1 MCGFAGLLS
10 NIPVESE
17 YLSRLALSMASKVT
31 HRGPDSSG
39 VWCNEHGI
47 YSVAHQRLA
56 VLDISTAGSQPMVS
70 ESSRFVLTYNGE
82 IYNHLDLRKQLTQ
95 SAPYHWKSHSD
106 TETLL
111 VALELWGV
119 SKTLNSL
126 RGMFAIALWDRKNH
140 QLTLARDRFGEK
152 PLYWGY
158 ASEESHSPLLFASDL
173 ASIVSYPQFDKS
185 VNHALLPQF
194 LSSGA
199 ISAPHTVYKTI
210 YHLQPGHRIT
220 LTPNHRSVPSDS
232 EPWWSFSNMVSKS
245 RAHIISDP
253 IEALYS
259 LEDSLIDS
267 VRSQS
272 LSDVPLGTFLSGG
285 IDSSLITA
293 LLQQN
298 SSQSIRTFTIGFEE
312 SNYNEAPFA
321 RQIAQYLG
329 TDHTEATLT
338 SADALSAIP
347 NIPKLYSEPFADS
360 SQIPTYLVCSQAKQA
375 GLTVALSGDGG
386 DELFGGYNRYFW
398 APRIW
403 SKLSFMP
410 PHVRSLLAQLISCCP
425 DLFWTLVSPLL
436 GVALLPDK
444 AKKLALRLRHVHT
457 IDDLYHSL
465 ISEYFQSPLPLANN
479 LLQEF
484 TPISSCLP
492 RYSLLDDPSLKSF
505 ERMMIFDTLN
515 YLPSDILTK
524 VDRASMATS
533 LEVRAPYLD
542 INVAQLAWQLP
553 TQLKI
558 NPRLSRNSSKI
569 ALRIILDK
577 YIPAKLLD
585 RPKAGFGIPLA
596 SWLRGPLRS
605 WAQDLLDPSLLSQQ
619 GIFDSTFV
627 SSLWSQHL
635 STKFDH
641 TSRLWSILMWQAWSN
656 YYHVN

>member
-10 NIPVESE
+10 NIPFESVN
-17 YLSRLALSMASKVT
+17 LRRLAASMASKVR

-39 VWCNEHGI
+39 VWCDDHGI
-47 YSVAHQRLA
+47 FSVAHQRLA
-56 VLDISTAGSQPMVS
+56 VLDISPAGSQPMVS
-70 ESSRFVLTYNGE
+70 KSSRFVLTYNGE
-82 IYNHLDLRKQLTQ
+82 IYNHLDIRKKLEQIT
-95 SAPYHWKSHSD
+95 SYSWNSHSD

-119 SKTLNSL
+119 SKTLDSL
-126 RGMFAIALWDRKNH
+126 RGMFAIALWDRTRR

-158 ASEESHSPLLFASDL
+158 ASDEADSPLLFGSDL
-173 ASIVSYPQFDKS
+173 ASLVSYPHFDKR
-185 VNHALLPQF
+185 VNHSLLPQF

-199 ISAPHTVYKTI
+199 ISAPHTVYKNI
-210 YHLQPGHRIT
+210 FHLQPGYCIT
-220 LTPNHRSVPSDS
+220 ISPNQRSVPANS
-232 EPWWSFSNMVSKS
+232 ESWWSFTSMISNS
-245 RAHIISDP
+245 RADIFDDP
-253 IEALYS
+253 YEALYS
-259 LEDSLIDS
+259 LENSLTDS
-267 VRSQS
+267 VKSQS
-272 LSDVPLGTFLSGG
+272 LSDVPLGSFLSGG

-298 SSQSIRTFTIGFEE
+298 SSHSVRTFTIGFEE

-321 RQIAQYLG
+321 KRIAQYLG

-338 SADALSAIP
+338 SDDALRAIP
-347 NIPKLYSEPFADS
+347 NIPNFYSEPFADS

-403 SKLSFMP
+403 SKISFLP
-410 PHVRSLLAQLISCCP
+410 PHVRCLLGKLIRACP
-425 DLFWTLVSPLL
+425 DLFWSLVSPLL
-436 GVALLPDK
+436 GISLLPDK
-444 AKKLALRLRHVHT
+444 ANKLATRLRHVHT
-457 IDDLYHSL
+457 IDDLYYSL
-465 ISEYFQSPLPLANN
+465 TSEYFHSPLPLNKNFLHA
-479 LLQEF
+479 LQ
-484 TPISSCLP
+484 PSSSFLP
-492 RYSLLDDPSLKSF
+492 CYPLLDDPSFHSF

-533 LEVRAPYLD
+533 LEVRAPFLD
-542 INVAQLAWQLP
+542 INVAQIAWRLP
-553 TQLKI
+553 SNLKI
-558 NPRLSRNSSKI
+558 NHDLARNSSKI
-569 ALRIILDK
+569 ALRLILDK

-596 SWLRGPLRS
+596 SWLRGPLRC
-605 WAQDLLDPSLLSQQ
+605 WADELLDPSLLYQQ
-619 GIFDSTFV
+619 GIFDSTLV
-627 SSLWSQHL
+627 SNLWRQHL

-641 TSRLWSILMWQAWSN
+641 TSRLWSILMWQAWSQFN
-656 YYHVN
+656 HIN